1 MPKPVVDRLG
11 ARGTSTTY
19 LPDAV
24 EIAAAIGRL
33 SRRGLPFRTVAVSL
47 FSQGYPVPDELL
59 TAGFRTLV
67 RRFAADFAT
76 IRAQLRPDVA
86 GVDDLLADAEVMARR
101 AIAGN
106 GWSVRR
112 MRHNLRANPPPDV
125 TPANRD
131 AVLEGVVASMV
142 RFMFGELPESDDSL
156 IEMVAAI
163 GAQKAFEK
171 ARWAEAPL
179 VSEEVGD
186 LRVGLA
192 SSSLDLIVSLFDRV
206 SAADLRHGRVIFM
219 PVVQGLSQI
228 PEPVR
233 CYFGSPGDAVRM
245 PLDTQMFAVLFMAG
259 MLMWLSVDA
268 APEALYNALARNG
281 RSPRMRSRRNLGT
294 GTWRNYVHLLAYI
307 QFWELGELLVGGIP
321 LGKTNSVIS
330 THRSRSGPSLM
341 CPSPYLL
348 RTCLTQS
355 TQSRDP
361 PRR

>member
-1 MPKPVVDRLG
+1 MSRSPVSKADQALIAEVAARGVSISATKLERWRSVGLMPKPAVDRLG

-19 LPDAV
+19 LPEAV

-47 FSQGYPVPDELL
+47 FSEGYPVPDELL

-67 RRFAADFAT
+67 RQFAADFAT

-125 TPANRD
+125 TPANRE

-163 GAQKAFEK
+163 GAQGAFEK

-192 SSSLDLIVSLFDRV
+192 SSSVEMIVSLVDRV
-206 SAADLRHGRVIFM
+206 SAADLRHGRVIFV

-233 CYFGSPGDAVRM
+233 YYFGSPGDALRM

-268 APEALYNALARNG
+268 APEALYDALARNG
-281 RSPRMRSRRNLGT
+281 LVTDDEVAEAKSSMQTLRSRR
-294 GTWRNYVHLLAYI
+294 
-307 QFWELGELLVGGIP
+307 
-321 LGKTNSVIS
+321 
-330 THRSRSGPSLM
+330 PSLIALPQND
-341 CPSPYLL
+341 CDLHV
-348 RTCLTQS
+348 
-355 TQSRDP
+355 
-361 PRR
+361 